1 MTIISITFSLII
13 LDIILC
19 YIKRCFCYFD
29 DGLEV
34 IFLLCLLCL
43 HRQTLPNKNMHLF
56 FVFNN
61 NNNNNNNNDNNNNNN
76 FSDNN
81 RVEISFYIAKEPP
94 RQTRLEAC

>member
-1 MTIISITFSLII
+1 MSVTFSLII

-34 IFLLCLLCL
+34 IFLLCLLCF
-43 HRQTLPNKNMHLF
+43 HCQTLPNKNMHLF

-61 NNNNNNNNDNNNNNN
+61 NNNNNNNNNY
-76 FSDNN
+76 SDNN
-81 RVEISFYIAKEPP
+81 RAETSFYIAKEPP
-94 RQTRLEAC
+94 RQTRLKAC